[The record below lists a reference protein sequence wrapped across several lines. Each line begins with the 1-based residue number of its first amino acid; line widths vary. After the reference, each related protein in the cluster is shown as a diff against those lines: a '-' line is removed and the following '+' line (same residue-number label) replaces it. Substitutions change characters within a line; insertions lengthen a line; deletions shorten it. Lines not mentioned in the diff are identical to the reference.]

1 MKIRTMFALAFAATT
16 LALTPAAAQRSAG
29 EDGNYWEVSR
39 IDILPGQGEK
49 YIDYLAQQW
58 KKQQEWAKSKGYIL
72 SYHVLGN
79 THPRDGEADLTLI
92 TVFKEWPTSAESKR
106 RQDEFVAMMKMDEHQ
121 MAAASGDRAV
131 MRRQMG
137 AQLYQEVIL
146 K

>member
-1 MKIRTMFALAFAATT
+1 MKIRSLFALA
-16 LALTPAAAQRSAG
+16 LAGSALAFTPATAQRSSG

-49 YIDYLAQQW
+49 YIDFLAQQW
-58 KKQQEWAKSKGYIL
+58 KKQQEFAKSKGYIL
-72 SYHVLGN
+72 SYHVLSN

-92 TVFKEWPTSAESKR
+92 TVYKDWPSNAENKR

-121 MAAASGDRAV
+121 LASASGDRAV

-137 AQLYQEVIL
+137 SQLYQEVIL

>member
-1 MKIRTMFALAFAATT
+1 MKMRSLFALALAGAA
-16 LALTPAAAQRSAG
+16 LSFTPATAQRSSA

-39 IDILPGQGEK
+39 IDVLPGQSEN
-49 YIDYLAQQW
+49 YLDYLAQQW

-72 SYHVLGN
+72 SYHVLSN
-79 THPRDGEADLTLI
+79 THARDGEADLTLI
-92 TVFKEWPTSAESKR
+92 AVFKEWPTVAESKR

-121 MAAASGDRAV
+121 MSAASGDRAV

-137 AQLYQEVIL
+137 SQLYQEVIL